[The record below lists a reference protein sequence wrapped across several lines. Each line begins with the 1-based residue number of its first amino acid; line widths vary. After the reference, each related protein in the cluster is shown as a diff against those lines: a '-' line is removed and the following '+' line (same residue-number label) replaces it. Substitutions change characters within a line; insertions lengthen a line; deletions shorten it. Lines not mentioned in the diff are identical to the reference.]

1 MNHLGA
7 KPYPTT
13 KFIINKP
20 NGEVGIN
27 FSSMGF

>member
-7 KPYPTT
+7 KPYPSA

-20 NGEVGIN
+20 NGEGSIK
-27 FSSMGF
+27 FSNVMG